1 MGIILATVTATRATV
16 RPNGVAIPTIA
27 VTYSGP
33 TTWVRFGLAIANTLY
48 TFDLGSSFGVSGS
61 MQLGQPQATLSAC
74 GPPGS
79 STLLQVSIFNYPAS
93 FDAYG
98 NVSSVQPVTLT
109 ATFTDPQTGAVAATA
124 STVVA

>member
-1 MGIILATVTATRATV
+1 MAVILATVTATRATV

-48 TFDLGSSFGVSGS
+48 TFDLGYVFASSGALQLYLPTPTLNTSG
-61 MQLGQPQATLSAC
+61 G
-74 GPPGS
+74 PGS
-79 STLLQVSIFNYPAS
+79 PMPLQCGIFSYPAT
-93 FDAYG
+93 FDASG

-109 ATFTDPQTGAVAATA
+109 ATFTDPQTGAVAAA
-124 STVVA
+124 VSTVVS